1 MRIIIYSKVI
11 RKVSGVQTFELA
23 FLQEFSKWAKIT
35 IVYDVGDESKLREF
49 AKYADIVKNQRQEI
63 ECDICIF
70 SSIAHENHR
79 IKANRYIQVCHM
91 DFYAWRVRYHP
102 KPEVEHVAVSET
114 VRESLKVNYGL
125 ESTVISNLLP
135 KMDIK
140 KVLRLMTATRIDQG
154 KGIERVIQLIEKL
167 KANGRP
173 FIYQIFGEGTTTY
186 TNMIK
191 DKVKNIPEVHFV
203 GGKNDIQSYILGN
216 HYLVQLSDSEGFC
229 YSVHESLQ
237 AGVPVIVTNWTGVE
251 ETVHDGVNGHIL
263 NMDLSNLD
271 VNKLYDQY
279 PSKISYDVKNIRQNW
294 IDLLS

>member
-1 MRIIIYSKVI
+1 MHIIIYSKVI

-35 IVYDVGDESKLREF
+35 VLYDIGEESKINEF
-49 AKYADIVKNQRQEI
+49 AKYADVIQNRRQQI

-70 SSIAHENHR
+70 SSISHENHN
-79 IKANRYIQVCHM
+79 IIAKRYIQVCHM
-91 DFYAWRVRYHP
+91 DLYAWRVRYRA
-102 KPEVEHVAVSET
+102 KPEVEHVAVSKT
-114 VRESLKVNYGL
+114 VQESLKVNYGL
-125 ESTVISNLLP
+125 DSTVIPNLLP
-135 KMDIK
+135 KTDIK

-154 KGIERVIQLIEKL
+154 KGIERMIELILKL

-173 FIYQIFGEGTTTY
+173 FIYEIYGEGTTTY

-191 DKVKNIPEVHFV
+191 EKLKGIPEVHFM
-203 GGKNDIQSYILGN
+203 GGKSDIQSYMLGN

-229 YSVHESLQ
+229 YSVHEALQ
-237 AGVPVIVTNWTGVE
+237 VGVPVIVTNWKGVE
-251 ETVHDGVNGHIL
+251 ETVHDGVNGYIL
-263 NMDLSNLD
+263 EMDLSNLD

-279 PSKISYDVKNIRQNW
+279 LYKISYDVKNIRQNW